1 MGKAYYFSFLV
12 CQNGFPRELPG
23 PLQWCQV
30 GEVPGSLEIWIAP
43 GRVRQPPRL
52 SLAFEVDGGQRGD
65 REERRENTERL
76 PAARKA
82 ATVSIRH
89 TGILRLLRA
98 VRRAEPGFPAED
110 AWKAG
115 GVRCSGEPR

>member
-76 PAARKA
+76 PAPRK
-82 ATVSIRH
+82 
-89 TGILRLLRA
+89 
-98 VRRAEPGFPAED
+98 
-110 AWKAG
+110 
-115 GVRCSGEPR
+115 PRPY